1 MPVKIR
7 LSRKGSKKKPF
18 YHIIITDSRA
28 PRDGKY
34 IERLGFYNPGTN
46 PATIEINF
54 DRTLEWLQKGAQPTD
69 TCRAILSYKGILMK
83 KHLLEGVIKGVFS
96 EAEAEAKFNAWL
108 EEKESKIQAKK
119 DRITKDRDEKLKKAI
134 EAESKVSEA
143 RAVEIAKKN
152 AELTEIE
159 EKTEVTETASEEV
172 VEVTAKI
179 AEEPKKDESSPDEKP
194 EKESAETKTE
204 DSKGKAEVIQVP
216 SEEAV
221 EAATEVAEKPKK
233 DKSSDK
239 GKPEKES
246 TETKTEESS
255 KAKKVKVT
263 AEEKITEPGSKT
275 ENSKEKA

>member
-28 PRDGKY
+28 PRDGKF

-54 DRTLEWLQKGAQPTD
+54 DRTLEWLQKGAQPAD

-83 KHLLEGVIKGVFS
+83 KHLLEGVKKGAFS
-96 EAEAEAKFNAWL
+96 EAEAEARFNAWL

-119 DRITKDRDEKLKKAI
+119 DWITKERDEKFKKAI

-143 RAVEIAKKN
+143 RAVEIAKKS

-172 VEVTAKI
+172 VKATAEVADK
-179 AEEPKKDESSPDEKP
+179 PRKDESSPKKKP

-204 DSKGKAEVIQVP
+204 
-216 SEEAV
+216 
-221 EAATEVAEKPKK
+221 
-233 DKSSDK
+233 KSL
-239 GKPEKES
+239 
-246 TETKTEESS
+246 

-263 AEEKITEPGSKT
+263 AEEKTTKSGSKT
-275 ENSKEKA
+275 EDSKKKA

>member
-7 LSRKGSKKKPF
+7 LSRKGSRKKPF

-28 PRDGKY
+28 PRDGKF

-83 KHLLEGVIKGVFS
+83 KHLLEGVKKVAFS

-119 DRITKDRDEKLKKAI
+119 DRITKDRDEKFKKAI

-143 RAVEIAKKN
+143 RAVEIAKKS
-152 AELTEIE
+152 AELAEIE

-172 VEVTAKI
+172 VEATAEI
-179 AEEPKKDESSPDEKP
+179 AEEPKKDESSPGEKP
-194 EKESAETKTE
+194 EKESA
-204 DSKGKAEVIQVP
+204 KA
-216 SEEAV
+216 
-221 EAATEVAEKPKK
+221 
-233 DKSSDK
+233 
-239 GKPEKES
+239 
-246 TETKTEESS
+246 KTEESS
-255 KAKKVKVT
+255 EAKKVKVT
-263 AEEKITEPGSKT
+263 AEEKITEPESKT
-275 ENSKEKA
+275 ENSKGKT